1 MMASMRT
8 LSAVTFAGVV
18 SSVAWADNNGR
29 GPECDSATLKG
40 EYVFTASGYNIVSG
54 VAQPKTI
61 LELIEFHGDGALTV
75 LGGTI
80 SINGTVTQVAPNGA
94 GNYTLGPDCNGTL
107 NFIPLPNFSL
117 FVERDGKSGWMFQ
130 TNPNSV
136 FQGTLTQ
143 RK

>member
-29 GPECDSATLKG
+29 VPECDSATLKG

-75 LGGTI
+75 LGGAI

-136 FQGTLTQ
+136 FQGTLAQ